1 MRVGKCERV
10 FLLLTSTKDVTFT
23 HSESLLTFTARSKH
37 QIPPWF
43 CSVLRG
49 PLIGFELNPFTGV
62 GHSAVAFSLLRSAL
76 PPVPFPFPFT
86 VKDVKPDALK
96 GTLAQVGPVL
106 ADFHRNS
113 RGVKSP

>member
-1 MRVGKCERV
+1 MGKCERV
-10 FLLLTSTKDVTFT
+10 LLLLTGTKDVTSCNTHFESLLTST
-23 HSESLLTFTARSKH
+23 ARFK
-37 QIPPWF
+37 QLIPPSF

-49 PLIGFELNPFTGV
+49 PLIGFELNPLTSV
-62 GHSAVAFSLLRSAL
+62 GHSAVTFSVLPLT

-86 VKDVKPDALK
+86 VKDVKPGALK

-106 ADFHRNS
+106 ADFHRNN

>member
-1 MRVGKCERV
+1 MGKCERV
-10 FLLLTSTKDVTFT
+10 FRLLTSTKDVTFA
-23 HSESLLTFTARSKH
+23 HFESLLTSTARFK
-37 QIPPWF
+37 QLIPPSF

-49 PLIGFELNPFTGV
+49 PLIGFELHPFPSV
-62 GHSAVAFSLLRSAL
+62 GHSAVTFSLLLSVL

-96 GTLAQVGPVL
+96 GTLEQVGPVL